1 MTGANIVELIRR
13 KSKSTS
19 TTYTDADLLVD
30 INLIKDEIVLKL
42 QKVRPEIFNIIGLQD
57 LVASGTTRE
66 YDIPVAALNKIIDL
80 ELLFETGG
88 DYVQATFLARRHYLD
103 SLQESKIVAGFS
115 NSYPKYFIRRKKVY
129 ILSGTT
135 TAVTDGFRLVY
146 DLLPADLAN
155 LTGSTDLALNSDT
168 ANGVPKELH
177 ELWARRVVIK
187 YKDNNNMK
195 LNNDELKYER
205 DLEET
210 LDLLSDIDL
219 SKEVISSLPSASSR
233 GSDGF
238 DL

>member
-1 MTGANIVELIRR
+1 MIGTALKSLINEGTKTTDITFTPANM
-13 KSKSTS
+13 
-19 TTYTDADLLVD
+19 LVSV
-30 INLIKDEIVLKL
+30 NLIKDEIVLKL

-80 ELLFETGG
+80 ELKFSSTG

-103 SLQESKIVAGFS
+103 VLQESKIVAGFS

-219 SKEVISSLPSASSR
+219 SKEVISSLPSAGSR
-233 GSDGF
+233 GDDGF
-238 DL
+238 QL